1 MKSAGATIQ
10 KQINGQM
17 TPFTVIEIAEAL
29 NMKLSEMVT
38 FLQSPDFPESIWRMV
53 AEVLELIDRRTGLS
67 ELLYGMTA
75 TSMRSAT
82 EANVKNQNL
91 AIRPDDMASSVE
103 NSLSEVAVREM
114 QAARWF
120 VEPQDVE
127 PVLGQMGA
135 MVWQNYILTQDAD
148 QVVRCFDYRIEAGS
162 ARKPNKA
169 TKIAQLNE
177 MGQTIGQVLAQFAT
191 EGAVGPFNAY
201 VTELAKAHDMDP
213 SPFLL
218 PEPDPNQPSPE
229 EQQLQMEMAI
239 EVQRL
244 QLAVQE
250 MQAKLDMERESQEQE
265 LKHEE
270 AMHALDVKEKKES
283 LALKKAESK
292 AKQQATKTAA
302 KQKPKAGAK

>member
-1 MKSAGATIQ
+1 
-10 KQINGQM
+10 
-17 TPFTVIEIAEAL
+17 
-29 NMKLSEMVT
+29 
-38 FLQSPDFPESIWRMV
+38 
-53 AEVLELIDRRTGLS
+53 
-67 ELLYGMTA
+67 
-75 TSMRSAT
+75 
-82 EANVKNQNL
+82 
-91 AIRPDDMASSVE
+91 
-103 NSLSEVAVREM
+103 VREM

-177 MGQTIGQVLAQFAT
+177 MGQVTGATIAQFAAA
-191 EGAVGPFNAY
+191 GIVGPYNAY
-201 VTELAKAHDMDP
+201 VTELAKAHDMDAA
-213 SPFLL
+213 PFIVEL
-218 PEPDPNQPSPE
+218 PQQEGPSPE
-229 EQQLQMEMAI
+229 EQEMQATIELKVAELEIKMQEMA
-239 EVQRL
+239 
-244 QLAVQE
+244 
-250 MQAKLDMERESQEQE
+250 AKLDMERESQEQE